1 MTSMVAGRMA
11 EAAAT
16 LIESLDQAQRRIACR
31 PFPDEDGA
39 PPVVLHADRS
49 WRPAARRH
57 GRDPA
62 SKRPSA
68 GRDRPVHARLR
79 DRRRDHGARQHPGS
93 ARRLVG
99 RLRPRARSRPAA
111 LLHHDLRRA
120 GRRRS
125 LGLAL
130 RRAPCLAALH
140 DHRRR
145 GRGVDPELS
154 RRRSGRQPAARP
166 ASAPSARRRGGS
178 RPRAVQV
185 AGRGK
190 ARAGAG
196 RAGGAHGSGR
206 LQPPAPS
213 HRRPDAADPRHLSP
227 AVRGPARRARGR
239 HADPDWRRRSACRR
253 LTSMP

>member
-11 EAAAT
+11 EAAAM
-16 LIESLDQAQRRIACR
+16 LIESSGSGAA
-31 PFPDEDGA
+31 PDRVPAVSGRGGA
-39 PPVVLHADRS
+39 PPLVLHPDRS
-49 WRPAARRH
+49 RRPAARRDAP
-57 GRDPA
+57 DPA
-62 SKRPSA
+62 AQRPPA

-79 DRRRDHGARQHPGS
+79 HRRPDHGARQHPGS

-99 RLRPRARSRPAA
+99 RLRPRAGSRPDA
-111 LLHHDLRRA
+111 LLRHDLRRA
-120 GRRRS
+120 GRGRS

-145 GRGVDPELS
+145 GRGIDPDLP

-166 ASAPSARRRGGS
+166 ASAPPARRRGGP

-185 AGRGK
+185 ARRAP

-196 RAGGAHGSGR
+196 LAGGAHGSGR
-206 LQPPAPS
+206 QQPPAGSRPATGRCRSPTSSASGSKAGLPS
-213 HRRPDAADPRHLSP
+213 SWPTCSRT
-227 AVRGPARRARGR
+227 
-239 HADPDWRRRSACRR
+239 WKRRSASSK